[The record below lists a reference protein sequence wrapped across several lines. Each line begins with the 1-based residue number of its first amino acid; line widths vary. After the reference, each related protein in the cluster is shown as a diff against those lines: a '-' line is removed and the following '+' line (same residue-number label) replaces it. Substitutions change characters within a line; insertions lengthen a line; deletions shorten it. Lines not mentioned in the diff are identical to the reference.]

1 MIRNLVAG
9 LLALTGLSAA
19 QGSQTFTG
27 IINDH
32 LCATGG
38 GHAQMRMGPTD
49 AECVTACVIAHDAMF
64 VLVDGKTVYG
74 LSDQM
79 TPVMFAALRV
89 TVVGVLDPKTKT
101 IHVESMAA
109 AK

>member
-1 MIRNLVAG
+1 MIRNLLAG
-9 LLALTGLSAA
+9 LLAFVGLSAA
-19 QGSQTFTG
+19 QGPQTFTG
-27 IINDH
+27 TINDH

-49 AECVTACVIAHDAMF
+49 AECVTACVIAHDAMY
-64 VLVDGKTVYG
+64 VLVDGKNVYG

-79 TPVMFAALRV
+79 TPEKFAAQRV
-89 TVVGVLDPKTKT
+89 SVVGVLDAKTRT

-109 AK
+109 AR